1 MLNSTR
7 IVIGVYQWSIIIHD
21 VTQVTSLS
29 GTIVVTLHMKQVNTV
44 LLRSYL
50 VMKRVLSWEMK
61 QKNSGAT

>member
-7 IVIGVYQWSIIIHD
+7 ILIGVYQLSITIHN
-21 VTQVTSLS
+21 VTQVTSPS

-61 QKNSGAT
+61 QKNAGAT

>member
-1 MLNSTR
+1 MIYYNTQRHSS
-7 IVIGVYQWSIIIHD
+7 Y
-21 VTQVTSLS
+21 VTHAS

-61 QKNSGAT
+61 QKNAGAT